1 MRRARALHIDQ
12 ALVRAAAPVQR
23 RIGKRLFK
31 AAVHQNIDCVDGEEE
46 SGGGTLDDIGMVV
59 QNAIAE
65 TRLEV
70 IPLEDVIDKIFL
82 GEHVLAAEIYIS
94 SEKWEGGR
102 TYITLIFYDYDTKQ
116 RVAILKSNGMGLSNS
131 QDRNLA
137 LRAIRKKLKKVFGEE

>member
-1 MRRARALHIDQ
+1 MKIVRWWAIVVVVMLMQ
-12 ALVRAAAPVQR
+12 ACSS
-23 RIGKRLFK
+23 GK
-31 AAVHQNIDCVDGEEE
+31 AVLSHDADIQKYSYVVLGEEE
-46 SGGGTLDDIGMVV
+46 SGGGTLDDIGMAV